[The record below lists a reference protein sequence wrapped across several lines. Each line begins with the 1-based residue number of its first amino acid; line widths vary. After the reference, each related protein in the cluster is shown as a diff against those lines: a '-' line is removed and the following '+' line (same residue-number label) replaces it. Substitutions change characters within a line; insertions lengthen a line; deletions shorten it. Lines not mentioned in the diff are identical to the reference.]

1 MKSWNIDFRN
11 QNKHNSLYI
20 KISLEVYSLNYK
32 QFKFVQV
39 SLILFEMRQSKVT
52 ETGSQLSHFIY
63 ANLNNL

>member
-1 MKSWNIDFRN
+1 MKSWNIDFRD

>member
-1 MKSWNIDFRN
+1 MKSWNIDFRD
-11 QNKHNSLYI
+11 QSKHNSLYI

-63 ANLNNL
+63 ANLNSL

>member
-1 MKSWNIDFRN
+1 MKSWNIDFRD
-11 QNKHNSLYI
+11 QSKHNSLYI

-52 ETGSQLSHFIY
+52 ETGSQLSFH
-63 ANLNNL
+63 LRKLK

>member
-52 ETGSQLSHFIY
+52 ETGSQLSFH
-63 ANLNNL
+63 LRKLK

>member
-39 SLILFEMRQSKVT
+39 SLIFFEMRQSKVT
-52 ETGSQLSHFIY
+52 ETGSQLSFH
-63 ANLNNL
+63 LRKLK

>member
-1 MKSWNIDFRN
+1 MKSWNIDFRD
-11 QNKHNSLYI
+11 QSKHNSLYI

>member
-63 ANLNNL
+63 TNLNNL

>member
-1 MKSWNIDFRN
+1 MKSWNIDFRD

-52 ETGSQLSHFIY
+52 ETGSQLSFH
-63 ANLNNL
+63 LRKLK